1 MSHQLYFKTSDEWR
15 QWLKSHHD
23 KENEVWL
30 IFYKKGTGKPS
41 MEYEASVEEALCF
54 GWIDSIIKKINDE
67 IYVRKFTPRKDNSLW
82 SELNKERA
90 ARLIRSKRMTEIGL
104 AKIER
109 AKRNGQWDKPDRP
122 EIPWDMPGEFR
133 RALDQNKKAK
143 TFFNQL
149 APTYQKHFMGWIQV
163 AKRPETRE
171 KRIRECIGLLEKG
184 QKLGLK

>member
-82 SELNKERA
+82 SELNK
-90 ARLIRSKRMTEIGL
+90 
-104 AKIER
+104 
-109 AKRNGQWDKPDRP
+109 
-122 EIPWDMPGEFR
+122 
-133 RALDQNKKAK
+133 
-143 TFFNQL
+143 
-149 APTYQKHFMGWIQV
+149 
-163 AKRPETRE
+163 
-171 KRIRECIGLLEKG
+171 
-184 QKLGLK
+184 